1 MNNGINSHSSEQ
13 LKVQFISLG
22 DCQEE
27 EVCHIYLE
35 SQEGKRISG
44 HKSESH

>member
-1 MNNGINSHSSEQ
+1 MGINSHSSEQ

-35 SQEGKRISG
+35 SQEGK
-44 HKSESH
+44 ESVVTNLRPY

>member
-1 MNNGINSHSSEQ
+1 MNNGIDSHSSEQ

-27 EVCHIYLE
+27 EACHVYLE